1 MIGAGQ
7 RAPDVTVW
15 RTTKERVT
23 TGQLAQEGP
32 YILLFYIFDWTGT

>member
-1 MIGAGQ
+1 MIAAGE

-23 TGQLAQEGP
+23 TEQLAREGP
-32 YILLFYIFDWTGT
+32 YILLFYIFDWTST